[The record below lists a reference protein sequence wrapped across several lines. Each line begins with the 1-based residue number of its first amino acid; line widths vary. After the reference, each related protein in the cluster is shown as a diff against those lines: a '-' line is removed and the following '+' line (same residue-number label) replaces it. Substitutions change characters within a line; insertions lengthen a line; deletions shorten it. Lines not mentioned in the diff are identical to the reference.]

1 MTQRDEGHDYRDSKN
16 KAQAYERKKKEKEK
30 LDNFKL
36 NYCIAHA
43 DYLHSKL
50 IKMIVDDFKNQK
62 NNFGEKD
69 FLTKKSLSELRKYVE
84 DQILADGF
92 LVADEE

>member
-1 MTQRDEGHDYRDSKN
+1 MTQRDDGHDYRDSKN

-30 LDNFKL
+30 LD
-36 NYCIAHA
+36 YCIAHS
-43 DYLHSKL
+43 DYLYDKL
-50 IKMIVDDFKNQK
+50 MRMIVDDFKNQK
-62 NNFGEKD
+62 SNFGEKD
-69 FLTKKSLSELRKYVE
+69 FLSKLTKKELEKYVE

>member
-1 MTQRDEGHDYRDSKN
+1 MTQRDDGHDYRDSKN

-30 LDNFKL
+30 LD
-36 NYCIAHA
+36 YCVAHA
-43 DYLHSKL
+43 DYLYDKL
-50 IKMIVDDFKNQK
+50 ISMIVDDFKNQK

-69 FLTKKSLSELRKYVE
+69 FLSKLTKKELEKYVE

>member
-1 MTQRDEGHDYRDSKN
+1 MTQRDDGHDYRDSKN

-30 LDNFKL
+30 LD
-36 NYCIAHA
+36 YCMAHA

-50 IKMIVDDFKNQK
+50 IRMIVDDFKNQK

-69 FLTKKSLSELRKYVE
+69 FLFKLTKKELEKYVE

-92 LVADEE
+92 LVADE

>member
-16 KAQAYERKKKEKEK
+16 KAQTYERKKKEKEK
-30 LDNFKL
+30 LD
-36 NYCIAHA
+36 YCKYHA
-43 DYLHSKL
+43 DVLYDKL
-50 IKMIVDDFKNQK
+50 IKGMVDDFEDQQGH
-62 NNFGEKD
+62 FGEKD
-69 FLTKKSLSELRKYVE
+69 FLTKKSKSELRKYVE

>member
-1 MTQRDEGHDYRDSKN
+1 MK
-16 KAQAYERKKKEKEK
+16 KEK
-30 LDNFKL
+30 LDH
-36 NYCIAHA
+36 CIAHA

-69 FLTKKSLSELRKYVE
+69 FLSKLTKNKN
-84 DQILADGF
+84 IL
-92 LVADEE
+92 

>member
-1 MTQRDEGHDYRDSKN
+1 MK
-16 KAQAYERKKKEKEK
+16 KEK
-30 LDNFKL
+30 LD
-36 NYCIAHA
+36 YCIAHA

-50 IKMIVDDFKNQK
+50 ISMIVDDFKNQK

-69 FLTKKSLSELRKYVE
+69 FLSKLTKKELEKYVE